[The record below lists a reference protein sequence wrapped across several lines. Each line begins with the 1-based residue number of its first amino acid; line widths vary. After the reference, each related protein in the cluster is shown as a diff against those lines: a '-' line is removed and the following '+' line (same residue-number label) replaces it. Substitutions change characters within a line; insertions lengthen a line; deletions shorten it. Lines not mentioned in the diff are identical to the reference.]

1 MKNLIATVSQIQS
14 CDNLHIVKFDLNG
27 QTLKMMSL
35 DLNDNITIGK
45 KVILG
50 CKPSSVAIGKEFS
63 GLVSYSNQIPVILEE
78 IEIGELLCSLKV
90 RFKESTME
98 SIITKESF
106 EKMGLKKGDSV
117 TAFIKASEIS
127 ILVVLND

>member
-35 DLNDNITIGK
+35 DLNDNIVIGR

-63 GLVSYSNQIPVILEE
+63 GIVSYSNQIPVTIED
-78 IEIGELLCSLKV
+78 IEIGKLLCSLKV
-90 RFKESTME
+90 SFKESSLE

-106 EKMGLKKGDSV
+106 EKMELKKGDNV

-127 ILVVLND
+127 ILEVLND

>member
-1 MKNLIATVSQIQS
+1 MKNLIATVSQIES

-35 DLNDNITIGK
+35 DLNDNIVIGR

-63 GLVSYSNQIPVILEE
+63 GIVSYSNQIPVTIED
-78 IEIGELLCSLKV
+78 IEIGKLLCSLKV
-90 RFKESTME
+90 KFKESSLE

-106 EKMGLKKGDSV
+106 EKMELKKGD
-117 TAFIKASEIS
+117 EIS
-127 ILVVLND
+127 ILEVLND

>member
-1 MKNLIATVSQIQS
+1 MKNLIATVSQIES

-35 DLNDNITIGK
+35 DLNDNIVIGR

-63 GLVSYSNQIPVILEE
+63 GIVSYSNQIPVTIED
-78 IEIGELLCSLKV
+78 IEIGKLLCSLKV
-90 RFKESTME
+90 KFKESSLE

-106 EKMGLKKGDSV
+106 EKMELKKGDDV

-127 ILVVLND
+127 ILEVLND